1 MAEAFQS
8 IPARAPPVRTG
19 GALPWLR
26 RNLFGDWKSAL
37 ATVFLIGLALL
48 VLPPFGQWA
57 VTNAVLAPNADACQ
71 AARGVGACWG
81 VVAEKYRVILFG
93 RYPFDE

>member
-37 ATVFLIGLALL
+37 ATVFLIGLALI
-48 VLPPFGQWA
+48 VLPRFGQWA
-57 VTNAVLAPNADACQ
+57 VTNAVLGADADACQ
-71 AARGVGACWG
+71 AARGSGAAG
-81 VVAEKYRVILFG
+81 A
-93 RYPFDE
+93 